1 MTDRIKSLI
10 DSRGNIVAY
19 DSSKMVLM
27 VIGHMVYA
35 SNLKPPPAIHSGR
48 FSYSILH
55 GDIEDGYA
63 TVLTADG
70 GMCDE

>member
-10 DSRGNIVAY
+10 GSRGNIVAY
-19 DSSKMVLM
+19 DSGKLVLM

-35 SNLKPPPAIHSGR
+35 SNLEDPPAIHSGR

-55 GDIEDGYA
+55 GDIEDGYVTA
-63 TVLTADG
+63 LTAHGD
-70 GMCDE
+70 MCNE